1 MNRQGSRRK
10 VRKRRSPRENSRMK
24 SSWIIGIIILAVL
37 LGYLTARFVIGPIIG
52 YDADE
57 SPTKIAGQTD
67 EDQDKEKDQD
77 KDKKDSDKDKN
88 ADADQT
94 VNAAPTEGYALQFG
108 AFSTKEAAEKL
119 AETLESQGIQTEIVE
134 IDSVYKVISPV
145 VDTKDKALDELDK
158 LAEKEV
164 TDVFVATF

>member
-1 MNRQGSRRK
+1 
-10 VRKRRSPRENSRMK
+10 MK

-37 LGYLTARFVIGPIIG
+37 LGYLTAWFVIGPIIG

>member
-52 YDADE
+52 YDAEE